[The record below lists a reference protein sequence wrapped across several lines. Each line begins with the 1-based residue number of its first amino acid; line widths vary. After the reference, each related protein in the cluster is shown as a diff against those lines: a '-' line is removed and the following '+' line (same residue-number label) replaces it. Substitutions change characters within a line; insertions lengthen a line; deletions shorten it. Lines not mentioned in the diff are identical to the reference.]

1 MLIWSR
7 VRLMLLA
14 FDASGPRPLTGR
26 AHSLCEACTV
36 GRRRK
41 IGPSD
46 DYRLFPIANSPQH
59 YRQPPSAA
67 ILFRNSPQVI
77 LWPRTPSGKFR
88 GSTQVFPRF
97 PRPAG
102 QACDT
107 LDSMAHLTRS
117 DGLPV
122 PDDAEERL
130 LELFEDSPLNDAPLT
145 PEQRARVDR
154 FMERIRREV
163 AEEN

>member
-1 MLIWSR
+1 
-7 VRLMLLA
+7 
-14 FDASGPRPLTGR
+14 
-26 AHSLCEACTV
+26 
-36 GRRRK
+36 
-41 IGPSD
+41 
-46 DYRLFPIANSPQH
+46 
-59 YRQPPSAA
+59 
-67 ILFRNSPQVI
+67 
-77 LWPRTPSGKFR
+77 
-88 GSTQVFPRF
+88 
-97 PRPAG
+97 
-102 QACDT
+102 
-107 LDSMAHLTRS
+107 MAHLTRS